1 MVFGGAVAI
10 WLLVAAPPWWFL
22 IATIVLAAAAA
33 GYSAFL
39 FAQAEGR
46 DFWQSS
52 LLLPHLLTQAVV
64 AGAGMLLLILN
75 FTGRDIP
82 ENLDVWLSAGLILHL
97 LMILGEV
104 AVPHTNRDS
113 ALA

>member
-46 DFWQSS
+46 DFWQSP

-64 AGAGMLLLILN
+64 AGAGLLLTVASV
-75 FTGRDIP
+75 TGADMP
-82 ENLDVWLSAGLILHL
+82 ESLDLWLGAGLILHM

-104 AVPHTNRDS
+104 AVPHT
-113 ALA
+113 